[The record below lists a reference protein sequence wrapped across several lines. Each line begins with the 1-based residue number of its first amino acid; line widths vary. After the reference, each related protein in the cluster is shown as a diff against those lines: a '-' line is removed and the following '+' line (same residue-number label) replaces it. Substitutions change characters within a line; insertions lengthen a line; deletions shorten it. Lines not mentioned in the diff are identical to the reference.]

1 MRAITVTAV
10 PLVLGLVLACDRTEP
25 RWAGPQQPPMSAAAV
40 YDSPEA
46 GFTFAL
52 PPAWQ
57 GGYRIDAR
65 HGGDAD
71 RVAPRS
77 RHAVTFQYVPLASA
91 VPEQVLL
98 RILAFGRADWEAI
111 VKAASET
118 GTIVTAEEHL
128 LQGGMGANIARIVAT
143 THPVPMRTVGIR
155 DRYAGSASPFE
166 LMEELGLTPDD
177 VAVAAREAVAAK
189 AGRT

>member
-111 VKAASET
+111 VKAAGPQPGMQVGERADVVYVAS
-118 GTIVTAEEHL
+118 VP
-128 LQGGMGANIARIVAT
+128 QGN
-143 THPVPMRTVGIR
+143 PF
-155 DRYAGSASPFE
+155 DKGSADWKRYGAMALSPDQVRQAFA
-166 LMEELGLTPDD
+166 L
-177 VAVAAREAVAAK
+177 R
-189 AGRT
+189 